1 MVGVL
6 FLLVGIVC
14 VLVGYL
20 LPQRPILVGM
30 VGVDREVIDRQAIAY
45 NYNLDACK
53 LVGLILFCLGG
64 LTLAVALMIP
74 SFLYRYCDDDDDND
88 GRSDEG
94 GFAVPIGGCRGA
106 DDSAAAYTDKDPL
119 FMTVP
124 STERLTEVQPSRKQD
139 EAAGLGRDDA
149 VDYPMIE

>member
-1 MVGVL
+1 
-6 FLLVGIVC
+6 
-14 VLVGYL
+14 
-20 LPQRPILVGM
+20 M

-74 SFLYRYCDDDDDND
+74 SFLYRYCDDDDD
-88 GRSDEG
+88 GRPEEG
-94 GFAVPIGGCRGA
+94 GFAVPIGGGGCRG
-106 DDSAAAYTDKDPL
+106 DDPAAVRDKDPL
-119 FMTVP
+119 FMAVP

-139 EAAGLGRDDA
+139 EGGLGREGTI
-149 VDYPMIE
+149 DYPMIE